1 MANTESIPKYEIRV
15 NGEYATLCVEST
27 QIERDGRQHYGGHL
41 LINSSFGTF
50 AHHWSNCAR
59 PFHEFLKG
67 ISFDYFI
74 TKVRADKAYV
84 FDPQGSAQTVRK
96 ALTELAKAEG
106 REREMLELLDSLDLE
121 ASSCGVEFS
130 HKLAEIED
138 EAAEICRDSCCL
150 EDPVSFITTKPDPQ
164 LVQFWKELWPEFLKK
179 LN

>member
-27 QIERDGRQHYGGHL
+27 QAERDGHTYYGGHL
-41 LINSSFGTF
+41 LINSSFGAF

-67 ISFDYFI
+67 ITFDYFI
-74 TKVRADKAYV
+74 TKVRADEAYV

-96 ALTELAKAEG
+96 ALTELARAEG
-106 REREMLELLDSLDLE
+106 KEREILELLEGVDLE
-121 ASSCGVEFS
+121 ASRSEFEFV

-138 EAAEICRDSCCL
+138 EAAEICRDTRCL
-150 EDPVSFITTKPDPQ
+150 EDPGSFITTKPDPQ